1 MNELRFDERVAV
13 ITGAGGG
20 LGRSYALL
28 LASRGASVVVNDL
41 GGSVDGQGSDAGAAA
56 RVVEEIRAAGGTAVA
71 NTDSVSSAA
80 GGKAIVE
87 TALDEFGRIDIVI
100 NNAGI
105 LRDTAFHKMTAE
117 AFESVIAV
125 HLLGAFYVTQPAYAH
140 MREAG
145 YGRIVLT
152 TSAAGLYGNFGQVNY
167 SAAKLGLVG
176 FTKSLAHEGVKR
188 GVRTNAISPA
198 AASRMTESLMP
209 DGARDILATEAVAPV
224 AAYLAH
230 ESCQLNGETLTALG
244 GHVGRAFIAE
254 SVGLTTR
261 GLTVEQVAEN
271 LDQICDLEDYAMPSS
286 PMEALSVLGSL
297 QG

>member
-1 MNELRFDERVAV
+1 
-13 ITGAGGG
+13 
-20 LGRSYALL
+20 
-28 LASRGASVVVNDL
+28 
-41 GGSVDGQGSDAGAAA
+41 
-56 RVVEEIRAAGGTAVA
+56 
-71 NTDSVSSAA
+71 
-80 GGKAIVE
+80 
-87 TALDEFGRIDIVI
+87 
-100 NNAGI
+100 
-105 LRDTAFHKMTAE
+105 
-117 AFESVIAV
+117 
-125 HLLGAFYVTQPAYAH
+125 
-140 MREAG
+140 
-145 YGRIVLT
+145 
-152 TSAAGLYGNFGQVNY
+152 
-167 SAAKLGLVG
+167 
-176 FTKSLAHEGVKR
+176 
-188 GVRTNAISPA
+188 
-198 AASRMTESLMP
+198 MTESLMP